1 MTNFGTM
8 RYKHIISVVL
18 WSMFLVACGPDRRVA
33 MAEKLMAEKETDSAI
48 AVMQEIK
55 EPQNN
60 LTDRDYALYALLLS
74 EAMHRKQQLNAET
87 DTLLLPAIKYFSE
100 SGDSLYAER
109 ALYCKAHLDR
119 RLYRMKDAM
128 QSFLKA
134 LLFLQGSGNDEQL
147 YRVNTWLGVVC
158 LNQEEYE
165 GKMRYSKE
173 ALKAALRMD
182 NLFYK
187 NLALCDIA
195 TGYYFLN
202 RLDSAL
208 YYAQAAYDAA
218 IADSLPSQLPHV
230 YTDLGSIYAKMGENG
245 KALEYIDKAIGLRPR
260 KDTLA
265 ILGLYADKVD
275 LFGKLGQYD
284 SAYHYFRKAVA
295 SPNLATQADAYNH
308 MSGAYYKMGRCNEAY
323 SLLLRFTELADSVRK
338 QRHTAEVIALQEL
351 YKHEQ
356 LSVENLYWRTQAAER
371 QSNVYLMATLS
382 LLSLWIASTIYFFY
396 WRNRRRLV
404 EQQHQLASQQE
415 ELHHQRQVTTENL
428 QRMAEME
435 QKEARLKETFF
446 RRLNQRI
453 VQEIEKGSNILL
465 SDDDWEDIVQNAD
478 IIFDNFTRRL
488 QQHYPALNK
497 EDLRYCCMVKMQ
509 LSQLEMSQI
518 MHLEKDSVKKRLKR
532 IRMEKMK
539 ADSGVTLEELLRRF

>member
-33 MAEKLMAEKETDSAI
+33 LAEKLMAEKETDSAI

-109 ALYCKAHLDR
+109 ALYCKTHLDR

-245 KALEYIDKAIGLRPR
+245 KALEYIDKAIGLRSR

-465 SDDDWEDIVQNAD
+465 SDDDWEGIVQNAD

>member
-1 MTNFGTM
+1 MLHCRAWHPEEAWLLRTAFSTGSYQSLNAVVASVLFVIGMGGRMLYVYLCCGRDEKKGARRLGRNMLYGLFWGAGLSALCTNVVVVSLFWLNACFTSADKTCDY
-8 RYKHIISVVL
+8 RIIAAKVH
-18 WSMFLVACGPDRRVA
+18 DRRP
-33 MAEKLMAEKETDSAI
+33 KS
-48 AVMQEIK
+48 
-55 EPQNN
+55 
-60 LTDRDYALYALLLS
+60 RS
-74 EAMHRKQQLNAET
+74 
-87 DTLLLPAIKYFSE
+87 S
-100 SGDSLYAER
+100 
-109 ALYCKAHLDR
+109 
-119 RLYRMKDAM
+119 
-128 QSFLKA
+128 
-134 LLFLQGSGNDEQL
+134 
-147 YRVNTWLGVVC
+147 
-158 LNQEEYE
+158 
-165 GKMRYSKE
+165 RYSKE

-245 KALEYIDKAIGLRPR
+245 KALEYIDKAIGLRSR

>member
-8 RYKHIISVVL
+8 RYKHIISIVL

-33 MAEKLMAEKETDSAI
+33 LAEKQMAEKETDSAI

-245 KALEYIDKAIGLRPR
+245 KALEYIDKAIGLRSR